1 MPGSPRPVRRITRF
15 LILIQKY
22 ERKYQRG
29 ICNNNKGCPPRHPLI
44 KPKIM
49 KKQMYYFFNLIL
61 IQEF

>member
-1 MPGSPRPVRRITRF
+1 M
-15 LILIQKY
+15 
-22 ERKYQRG
+22 
-29 ICNNNKGCPPRHPLI
+29 KGNTKEEYAIIIKGAPRHPLI

>member
-22 ERKYQRG
+22 ERNTKEEYA
-29 ICNNNKGCPPRHPLI
+29 IIIKGAPRHPLI

-61 IQEF
+61 IREF